1 MKGQLLQTM
10 NIKVFEHKGSGN
22 PCSNVVVIV
31 TLYIDDEISTFVR
44 GKCDQRIQLKE
55 KEK

>member
-10 NIKVFEHKGSGN
+10 YVKVFEHKGSGN
-22 PCSNVVVIV
+22 PRSNVVVTV
-31 TLYIDDEISTFVR
+31 TLYIDNEISVFVG